1 MGAAVGGRQSVA
13 IGRQKAIGIG
23 GPRYRPFAGA
33 VGAIAAGFS
42 SEDIRMHQGVGMDRG
57 GEIILQSPRKV
68 KAVLGGYI
76 LDALEQCGIAA
87 PADFDAAEQIGLGA
101 SHLEQP
107 LRLERSL
114 GAENLG
120 VRFEADLG
128 AAAAVDLARLLE
140 AALAIAALERPTV
153 ELFAAGVLELE
164 PRG

>member
-68 KAVLGGYI
+68 KAVLGGDN
-76 LDALEQCGIAA
+76 LDAPQQSGVAA
-87 PADFDAAEQIGLGA
+87 PTAFSAAPKK
-101 SHLEQP
+101 SP
-107 LRLERSL
+107 L
-114 GAENLG
+114 
-120 VRFEADLG
+120 
-128 AAAAVDLARLLE
+128 
-140 AALAIAALERPTV
+140 
-153 ELFAAGVLELE
+153 AGQLVQL
-164 PRG
+164 P